1 MGSLAISTLSAGW
14 QTFIYALA
22 VGMLVLDGIGF
33 TAPKERMRLGSIGL
47 ALFVFVFFWNAL
59 AAT

>member
-1 MGSLAISTLSAGW
+1 MLILGISTLSAGW
-14 QTFIYALA
+14 EAFLFGVALA
-22 VGMLVLDGIGF
+22 LFVLAGIGF
-33 TAPKERMRLGSIGL
+33 QLPNHRVRLDSLGL

>member
-22 VGMLVLDGIGF
+22 GGLLLLDGVGF
-33 TAPKERMRLGSIGL
+33 KAPREGMRLGSIGL

>member
-1 MGSLAISTLSAGW
+1 MLEITTLSAGW
-14 QTFIYALA
+14 QTFFYAAAMVLLGLRG
-22 VGMLVLDGIGF
+22 VGF
-33 TAPKERMRLGSIGL
+33 KEGTGRLRPDALGL